1 MRKKLL
7 RPMPIAAIRRLILAA
22 ILCILLWN
30 ITYWIGEAKSKILGV
45 IWGIATAA
53 AAVVCR
59 YQASKVVQVNKR
71 FILWMSIPG
80 ILILVPFVIHL
91 VGLFKER
98 PSGWVILW
106 QMAPLFISLIIPV
119 GLLAL
124 AYGALSQHLPPEDKA
139 GEKSTSVS
147 A

>member
-1 MRKKLL
+1 MIKKLL

-22 ILCILLWN
+22 ILFILLWN
-30 ITYWIGEAKSKILGV
+30 ITYWIGEAWNKISGV

-71 FILWMSIPG
+71 FILWMSIPAV
-80 ILILVPFVIHL
+80 LTLVPFIIHV
-91 VGLFKER
+91 VGMFKDR

-106 QMAPLFISLIIPV
+106 QVAPLFISLIIPV

-124 AYGALSQHLPPEDKA
+124 AYGALKQHLPPEEKTS
-139 GEKSTSVS
+139 EKSS
-147 A
+147 AASA